1 MGPRASADV
10 TYGERPLLRGTL
22 HQGAFVVA
30 LVVGALFIADADGGR
45 PRVAATVFAVSVVT
59 MLGASALYHRITWS
73 PRVRPWMRRIDHAGI
88 YLLIAGTYTPVGLL
102 SLHGTLQRV
111 TLAVIWAGAAV
122 AIALK
127 FAWVSAPKWLAAV
140 TGIALGWAGVAAL
153 PQVADTAGLTAVIL
167 LAAGG
172 IAYTAGAIVY
182 ALRRPDPVPHV
193 FGYHE
198 LFHALTL
205 VAVACQYVAI
215 AFYVV
220 KVG

>member
-30 LVVGALFIADADGGR
+30 LVVGGLLIAGAQGGR
-45 PRVAATVFAVSVVT
+45 PRVAAAIFATSVVT
-59 MLGASALYHRITWS
+59 MLGASALYHRVTWS
-73 PRVRPWMRRIDHAGI
+73 PRVRPWMRRVDHAGI

-111 TLAVIWAGAAV
+111 TLAIIWTGAAV

-127 FAWVSAPKWLAAV
+127 FAWVGAPKWLAAV

-182 ALRRPDPVPHV
+182 ALKRPDPVPHV

>member
-1 MGPRASADV
+1 V

-30 LVVGALFIADADGGR
+30 LVVGGLFIADADGGR
-45 PRVAATVFAVSVVT
+45 PRVAAAVFAVSVVT

-111 TLAVIWAGAAV
+111 TLAIIWAGAAV

-127 FAWVSAPKWLAAV
+127 FAWVSAPNSSSAR
-140 TGIALGWAGVAAL
+140 TS
-153 PQVADTAGLTAVIL
+153 
-167 LAAGG
+167 
-172 IAYTAGAIVY
+172 
-182 ALRRPDPVPHV
+182 
-193 FGYHE
+193 
-198 LFHALTL
+198 
-205 VAVACQYVAI
+205 
-215 AFYVV
+215 
-220 KVG
+220 